1 MGDRGYSP
9 SEYPRFLE
17 RILDVKNKQKISSV
31 QTGDSRFA
39 FLCILPAFAGVGLVV
54 LAPILKAVW
63 MSFTDYK
70 LTSVAPPRWNNF
82 ANYKSLFLSGKAG
95 AYFAVTLTFIAMVV
109 AIQFLFALAV
119 ALLLNARFIRGRN
132 VMRALFMIPW
142 TIPSVVTALLWSW
155 MLHSQYG
162 VVNWLL
168 FHMGLIDNINLVWTS
183 SRTLALPS
191 VIMAC
196 VWRQTP
202 YMMVMLLA
210 GLQSVPNDLV
220 EAARV
225 DGANG
230 WHVFAHVMLPSIRP
244 VIDTSIMVA
253 VINNSQMFTIIYNMT
268 GGGPTGRTTTFS
280 VGAYLEAF
288 ISYDFGKGSALGV
301 VWLVFLGGFVFLY
314 KRYSDKKASSYL

>member
-1 MGDRGYSP
+1 M
-9 SEYPRFLE
+9 
-17 RILDVKNKQKISSV
+17 VKEKD
-31 QTGDSRFA
+31 TRFA
-39 FLCILPAFAGVGLVV
+39 VPCILPAFIGVGLVV
-54 LAPILKAVW
+54 LAPILKAIW

-70 LTSVAPPRWNNF
+70 LTSVKAPEWNGF
-82 ANYKSLFLSGKAG
+82 ANYRSLFSSGEAG
-95 AYFAVTLTFIAMVV
+95 AYFAVTLMFIFLVV
-109 AIQFLFALAV
+109 SVQFLIALAV
-119 ALLLNARFIRGRN
+119 ALLLNARFIKGRN

-162 VVNWLL
+162 VFNWILY
-168 FHMGLIDNINLVWTS
+168 HMGLIDNINLVWTS
-183 SRTLALPS
+183 SNTLALPS
-191 VIMAC
+191 VVLAC

-210 GLQSVPNDLV
+210 GLQSVPYDLM

-225 DGANG
+225 DGAG
-230 WHVFAHVMLPSIRP
+230 SWHTFAHILLPSIRP

-253 VINNSQMFTIIYNMT
+253 IINNSQMFTIIYNMT
-268 GGGPTGRTTTFS
+268 GGGPMGRTTTFS

-301 VWLVFLGGFVFLY
+301 VWLVFLGVFVFLY
-314 KRYSDKKASSYL
+314 RRYSDKKTSSYM

>member
-1 MGDRGYSP
+1 MMKNRQGVCKTHNGD
-9 SEYPRFLE
+9 
-17 RILDVKNKQKISSV
+17 
-31 QTGDSRFA
+31 TRFA
-39 FLCILPAFAGVGLVV
+39 ILCITPAFAGVGLVV

-70 LTSVAPPRWNNF
+70 LTSVAAPKWNSF
-82 ANYKSLFLSGKAG
+82 ANYRSLFTSGDVGK
-95 AYFAVTLTFIAMVV
+95 YFAVTLTFIAMVV
-109 AIQFLFALAV
+109 LIQFVIALAV
-119 ALLLNARFIRGRN
+119 ALLLNARFIKGRN

-162 VVNWLL
+162 VINWILY
-168 FHMGLIDNINLVWTS
+168 HIGVIDDINLVWTS

-191 VIMAC
+191 IIIAC

-210 GLQSVPNDLV
+210 GLQSVPYDLV
-220 EAARV
+220 EASRV

-230 WHVFAHVMLPSIRP
+230 WHVFKNIMLPSIRP

-268 GGGPTGRTTTFS
+268 GGGPVGQTTTFS

-288 ISYDFGKGSALGV
+288 VSYDFGKGSALGV
-301 VWLVFLGGFVFLY
+301 IWLVFLGLAIFLY
-314 KRYSDKKASSYL
+314 KRYSDQKTSGYM

>member
-1 MGDRGYSP
+1 MSM
-9 SEYPRFLE
+9 
-17 RILDVKNKQKISSV
+17 VKNKD
-31 QTGDSRFA
+31 TRFA
-39 FLCILPAFAGVGLVV
+39 VLCILPAFIGVGLVV
-54 LAPILKAVW
+54 LAPILKAIW

-70 LTSVAPPRWNNF
+70 LTSTAAPKWNGF
-82 ANYKSLFLSGKAG
+82 ANYKSLFLSGEAR
-95 AYFAVTLTFIAMVV
+95 AYFTVTFAFIFLVV
-109 AIQFLFALAV
+109 MIQFFIALAV
-119 ALLLNARFIRGRN
+119 ALLLNARFIKGRN

-162 VVNWLL
+162 VINWLL
-168 FHMGLIDNINLVWTS
+168 YHAGVIDNINLVWTS
-183 SRTLALPS
+183 SKTLALPS
-191 VIMAC
+191 VIIAC

-210 GLQSVPNDLV
+210 GLQSVPYDLL

-230 WHVFAHVMLPSIRP
+230 WHSFIHIMIPSIRP

-253 VINNSQMFTIIYNMT
+253 IINNSQMFTIIYNMT
-268 GGGPTGRTTTFS
+268 GGGPMGCTTTFS

-301 VWLVFLGGFVFLY
+301 VWLVFLGVFVFLY
-314 KRYSDKKASSYL
+314 RRYSEKKTSSYM